1 MITHK
6 QLSLAEGFEVCHTV
20 MAPPLCWFPGR
31 DTASLKDR
39 ATMISYLISSGK
51 NWFPARMTE
60 RNTYETACL
69 L

>member
-51 NWFPARMTE
+51 TGS
-60 RNTYETACL
+60 L
-69 L
+69 HG

>member
-51 NWFPARMTE
+51 NWFPVRME
-60 RNTYETACL
+60 GRKL
-69 L
+69 MG